1 MSIRAVLL
9 AAVITGFLPGV
20 ADVPGHGAIHPR
32 VTGALPG
39 PDH

>member
-1 MSIRAVLL
+1 MSIRAVLA
-9 AAVITGFLPGV
+9 AAVVTGFLLGA

-32 VTGALPG
+32 VTGSLPG